1 MNGKWWWVIIV
12 LALAGVGYGGY
23 RLAAPQ
29 AGGQVAAQVV
39 SPTLD
44 ASGFTRAD
52 GSHALAFPADFG
64 PHPDFQTEWWYYTGN
79 LDTPDGRHFGYQFT
93 IFRRAIQPPAQA
105 TPRASDWAT
114 DQVYM
119 AHFALTDV
127 SGKRFQSYERLERG
141 AAGLA
146 GATASP
152 SFRAWLDDWS
162 VQQTGER
169 AYHLVAA
176 QSGMA
181 VDLALDDLKGPVLE
195 GDRGYSRKGPEPGNA
210 SYYFSQTR
218 LETKGTVTVNGQSFT
233 TSGLSWMDHEF
244 STSSL
249 TTGIAGWD
257 WFALQLSDGSELMV
271 YSLRKADGTVDPFSS
286 GNWIAKDGTTHPLA
300 RGDFQI
306 ASQGTWRSSFSG
318 ASYPDKWQ
326 VSVPS
331 LGIDLQVSPYLA
343 DQENH
348 LSTVYWEG
356 AVQLSGTRQGQPVI
370 GSGYVELTGYAGS
383 LGGRF

>member
-1 MNGKWWWVIIV
+1 MNSKWWWIV
-12 LALAGVGYGGY
+12 VALALVGVGWGAY
-23 RLAAPQ
+23 RLAQPQ
-29 AGGQVAAQVV
+29 SGGQVTAQVV

-44 ASGFTRAD
+44 ASGFTRVD
-52 GSHALAFPADFG
+52 GPRKLDFPADFG

-79 LDTPDGRHFGYQFT
+79 LDTADGRHFGYQFT

-114 DQVYM
+114 GQVYM

-127 SGKRFQSYERLERG
+127 SGAKFQSYERLERG

-152 SFRAWLDDWS
+152 GFRAWLDDWS
-162 VQQTGER
+162 VQQTGAREYR
-169 AYHLVAA
+169 LQVA
-176 QSGMA
+176 QDGI
-181 VDLALDDLKGPVLE
+181 ALDLTLNDLKGPVLE
-195 GDRGYSRKGPEPGNA
+195 GDQGYSRKGPEPGNA

-218 LETKGTVTVNGQSFT
+218 LETQGTVTVGGQSFA

-249 TTGIAGWD
+249 TQGLAGWD

-271 YSLRKADGTVDPFSS
+271 YSLRRADGTVDPFSS
-286 GNWIAKDGTTHPLA
+286 GNWIAPDGSTHPIA
-300 RGDFQI
+300 RSDFQI
-306 ASQGTWRSSFSG
+306 TSQSTWHSVFSG
-318 ASYPDKWQ
+318 ANYPDRWQ
-326 VSVPS
+326 VSIPS
-331 LGIDLQVSPYLA
+331 LGLELQVSPYLA
-343 DQENH
+343 DQEHH

-356 AVQLSGTRQGQPVI
+356 AVQITGTHQGKAVT